1 MTWPTAVQE
10 KLSKLQPSCAA
21 QLRKTVR
28 ASGRLA
34 LARLARDDK
43 VARDQVHAEA
53 EDVRVNFEVSKAC
66 EAELH
71 HYCASVK
78 PEGALGCLELHL
90 GGSDVGVSCP
100 RYVHDMSEACPTGG
114 SDFGAPCA
122 TAVRATMR
130 LALQDYRLHPQ
141 VKAACEPTLPRVC
154 PTVPPGEGAVSSVSS
169 RHVPWAGLPD
179 RPAGR
184 GCGAPLLA
192 RRRGVGEPHRQ
203 GENCSRE
210 IADL

>member
-1 MTWPTAVQE
+1 M
-10 KLSKLQPSCAA
+10 
-21 QLRKTVR
+21 
-28 ASGRLA
+28 
-34 LARLARDDK
+34 
-43 VARDQVHAEA
+43 HAEA

-90 GGSDVGVSCP
+90 
-100 RYVHDMSEACPTGG
+100 GG

-169 RHVPWAGLPD
+169 RHVVWAGLPD